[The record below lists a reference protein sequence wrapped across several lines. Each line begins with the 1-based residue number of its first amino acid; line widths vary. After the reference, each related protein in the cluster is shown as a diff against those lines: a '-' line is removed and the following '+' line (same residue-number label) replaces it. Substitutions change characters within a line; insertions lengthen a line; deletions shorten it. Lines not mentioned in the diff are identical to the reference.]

1 MIAAGTGVAPF
12 RAFVQE
18 RAHVLSSSNPGA
30 IELAPALL
38 YLGSRYSD
46 KDALY
51 VGELGAWERMGAVSV
66 RRTYSREKQKS
77 GGCGYVQERM
87 WQERDEVMKWWNR
100 GARVFVCGKAGLG
113 EGTREVLK
121 RAWGEQGLGS
131 EEEWDGEEWLG
142 GKRFVVDVFT

>member
-18 RAHVLSSSNPGA
+18 RAHVLTSNPA
-30 IELAPALL
+30 VKLAPTLL

-51 VGELGAWERMGAVSV
+51 VSELTAWEKLGAVTV
-66 RRTYSREKQKS
+66 RRTYSKEKQKS
-77 GGCGYVQERM
+77 KGCAYVQERI
-87 WQERDEVMKWWNR
+87 WEEREEVMRLWEM
-100 GARVFVCGKAGLG
+100 GAKVFVCGKAGLA
-113 EGTREVLK
+113 EGVREVLK
-121 RAWGEQGLGS
+121 KAWGERRCGS
-131 EEEWDGEEWLG
+131 EGEWEGAEWLG